1 MKAAEIELRK
11 VLELKESG
19 KGKKNYSIKAGAG
32 GGKTT
37 LLSKRIC
44 RQIIEGTP
52 INEFVIITYTN
63 AAAAELR
70 DKLSDRLRDVIAS
83 TSASDSE
90 KMNAREA
97 LNSIELMQISTIH
110 AFLLKL
116 LREYA
121 FETGIALDAKMLE
134 DEEDKKRKTDFFNEW
149 YDKHFDEIQK
159 FRTEW
164 TVVSESSKAE
174 RDVTRDVMLNMF
186 MDIAN
191 VREDIIYDLTDHT
204 PDFEKAA
211 EDYISKWLPK
221 LVLFKNELMDNR
233 PLKKDSTPKALNKEP
248 QTVVDI
254 VSEIEGAASPG
265 CDEAIKL
272 SKAVK
277 IIKKYIDDE
286 KSFYGAAGD
295 NVPLLGVIPRI
306 PEFELEWNFEEL
318 YSTFMLGSH
327 KAGTV
332 ADYVCK
338 MQKDYQKEVDE
349 ETLALSNDD
358 ILYRADKLISTNSEV
373 LDKLR
378 REYTKLYVDEFQ
390 DTTGLQA
397 KLVKM
402 LSENVGSASSANDL
416 QEDKLIVVGDP
427 KQSIYRF
434 TGAEKA
440 VYDDV
445 DTMMA
450 GMPAVAES
458 VSLDTN
464 FRSNKDIIDWVNN
477 SFPKLMSASYSPM
490 DTDWTV
496 TEKNALHGVYK
507 YEANLG
513 VDAKGK
519 ERKYTRKADVD
530 AVVELVKDLV
540 DNPHCFIEVPD
551 RKEDGSFGEP
561 KLRKIK
567 YSDIMIICKVTTNI
581 KDYVK
586 KFSEYGIPV
595 NVQGKFK
602 VSEDEVLRN
611 FVLLVEYLA
620 GSKNKMRRITAAQ
633 IKSGMDAT
641 KVDDEEL
648 KKVEKELRELRSFF
662 RYRSMDTAA
671 IMRYLLSK
679 EELFLPKGKVQSI
692 EQTRTF
698 KIRLNQMVETCL
710 AKNDGDISKL
720 SELMN
725 DYIEKD
731 IKREIPLESNE
742 NAVRLMNVHQS
753 KGLTGQIVIIADRG
767 QKEECRYSGFKRQGK
782 YYPTV
787 SYKSNPYGGSTLVP
801 TYGWDMNTLKQAYT
815 DETEEAIRLQY
826 VAATRA
832 AHALIIM
839 PIVFGNTYPNAWFSD
854 LKYGYDGLPD
864 VTAWLSDREND
875 TKTYTLEADS
885 STSSR
890 KSIDLHQLEANRGT
904 ADISKMSEKQLVSI
918 TPSGLEPNVVTGYA
932 PLDAGYSKEDRPGR
946 DVFGVVM
953 HRVYELIFC
962 RYEMLKTISV
972 TEREKAIA
980 QIINQAILESSDKMH
995 ADDKPKEF
1003 FEYLKPK
1010 MVDYFGKVVT
1020 PIMDNAEEIYPEYT
1034 FSFYLDD
1041 TERKEFLD
1049 RFEPFFKDSKGEI
1062 SVSNETIWVN
1072 GQADLVV
1079 KLKNGNIKVYDYK
1092 SDAMNGKP
1100 QVNFEASMDKK
1111 YAGQLAL
1118 YKYAIGKAF
1127 GVAEVQTEL
1136 IHLYR

>member
-1 MKAAEIELRK
+1 MKAAEIALRK
-11 VLELKESG
+11 ELELKEAG

-52 INEFVIITYTN
+52 IKEFVIITYTN

-70 DKLSDRLRDVIAS
+70 DKLSDRLRDVLTS
-83 TSASDSE
+83 TSATDIE
-90 KMNAREA
+90 KKNAREA

-121 FETGIALDAKMLE
+121 FETGIALDVKMLK
-134 DEEDKKRKTDFFNEW
+134 DEEDKKRKTDFFNKW
-149 YDKHFDEIQK
+149 YDEHFDEIQK
-159 FRTEW
+159 FRTDW
-164 TVVSESSKAE
+164 TVVPESSKAE

-186 MDIAN
+186 IDIAN

-211 EDYISKWLPK
+211 TDYISKWLPK
-221 LVLFKNELMDNR
+221 LVLFKNELMANR
-233 PLKKDSTPKALNKEP
+233 PLKKDSTPKALNKDP
-248 QTVVDI
+248 QTIVDI
-254 VSEIEGAASPG
+254 VSEIEGAAALG

-272 SKAVK
+272 SKAVET
-277 IIKKYIDDE
+277 IKKYIDGG

-295 NVPLLGVIPRI
+295 NVPLLGVIPNI
-306 PEFELEWNFEEL
+306 PEFELEWNFEKL
-318 YSTFMLGSH
+318 YSTFMLGAH
-327 KAGTV
+327 KAGKV
-332 ADYVCK
+332 ADYVCQ
-338 MQKDYQKEVDE
+338 MQKYYQKEVDE

-358 ILYRADKLISTNSEV
+358 ILYRADKLISKHPEV
-373 LDKLR
+373 LNKLR
-378 REYTKLYVDEFQ
+378 KEFTKLYVDEFQ

-402 LSENVGSASSANDL
+402 LSENVGSMPSVNDL

-440 VYDDV
+440 VYDGV

-450 GMPAVAES
+450 GMPTVAES

-464 FRSNKDIIDWVNN
+464 FRSNKDIVDWVNN
-477 SFPKLMSASYSPM
+477 SFSKLMPVGYSPM

-513 VDAKGK
+513 VDANNKPI
-519 ERKYTRKADVD
+519 KYRRDNDVD
-530 AVVELVKDLV
+530 AVVELVKGIV
-540 DNPHCFIEVPD
+540 DNSHCFIEVPN
-551 RKEDGSFGEP
+551 RKEDGSFAEP

-620 GSKNKMRRITAAQ
+620 GSKNKKRRITAAQ
-633 IKSGMDAT
+633 IISGMDAT

-648 KKVEKELRELRSFF
+648 KKAEKELRELRSFF
-662 RYRSMDTAA
+662 RDKSMDTAA

-679 EELFLPKGKVQSI
+679 EELFLPKGKVRSI
-692 EQTRTF
+692 EQTRAF
-698 KIRLNQMVETCL
+698 RIRLNQMVETCL
-710 AKNDGDISKL
+710 TKNDGDISKL

-787 SYKSNPYGGSTLVP
+787 SYKSNLYGGATLVP
-801 TYGWDMNTLKQAYT
+801 TYGWDINTLKQAYT

-839 PIVFGNTYPNAWFSD
+839 PIVFGKTYPNAWLSD
-854 LKYGYDGLPD
+854 PKYSYDSLPD
-864 VTAWLSDREND
+864 VKAWLTDREND

-885 STSSR
+885 AASSR
-890 KSIDLHQLEANRGT
+890 KTLDLHQLEAYRET
-904 ADISKMSEKQLVSI
+904 ADISKLTEKQLVSI
-918 TPSGLEPNVVTGYA
+918 SPSGLESNAVTGYA
-932 PLDAGYSKEDRPGR
+932 PLEAGYSKEDRPGR

-962 RYEMLKTISV
+962 RYEMLKTIGV
-972 TEREKAIA
+972 IEREKAIA
-980 QIINQAILESSDKMH
+980 QIINQAILESSEKMH

-1003 FEYLKPK
+1003 FDYLKLK
-1010 MVDYFGKVVT
+1010 MVEYFDKVVT
-1020 PIMDNAEEIYPEYT
+1020 PIMDDAEDIYPEYT
-1034 FSFYLDD
+1034 FSFYVDD
-1041 TERKEFLD
+1041 AERKEFLD

-1062 SVSNETIWVN
+1062 SVNDEAIWVN

-1079 KLKNGNIKVYDYK
+1079 KKKDGNIKVYDYK
-1092 SDAMNGKP
+1092 TDAMNGKTKTD
-1100 QVNFEASMDKK
+1100 FEASMDKK
-1111 YAGQLAL
+1111 YVGQLEL
-1118 YKYAIGKAF
+1118 YKYVIEKAF
-1127 GVAEVQTEL
+1127 GTAGVQTEL

>member
-1 MKAAEIELRK
+1 M
-11 VLELKESG
+11 
-19 KGKKNYSIKAGAG
+19 
-32 GGKTT
+32 
-37 LLSKRIC
+37 
-44 RQIIEGTP
+44 
-52 INEFVIITYTN
+52 
-63 AAAAELR
+63 
-70 DKLSDRLRDVIAS
+70 
-83 TSASDSE
+83 
-90 KMNAREA
+90 
-97 LNSIELMQISTIH
+97 
-110 AFLLKL
+110 
-116 LREYA
+116 
-121 FETGIALDAKMLE
+121 
-134 DEEDKKRKTDFFNEW
+134 
-149 YDKHFDEIQK
+149 
-159 FRTEW
+159 
-164 TVVSESSKAE
+164 
-174 RDVTRDVMLNMF
+174 
-186 MDIAN
+186 
-191 VREDIIYDLTDHT
+191 
-204 PDFEKAA
+204 
-211 EDYISKWLPK
+211 
-221 LVLFKNELMDNR
+221 
-233 PLKKDSTPKALNKEP
+233 
-248 QTVVDI
+248 
-254 VSEIEGAASPG
+254 
-265 CDEAIKL
+265 
-272 SKAVK
+272 
-277 IIKKYIDDE
+277 
-286 KSFYGAAGD
+286 
-295 NVPLLGVIPRI
+295 
-306 PEFELEWNFEEL
+306 
-318 YSTFMLGSH
+318 
-327 KAGTV
+327 
-332 ADYVCK
+332 
-338 MQKDYQKEVDE
+338 
-349 ETLALSNDD
+349 
-358 ILYRADKLISTNSEV
+358 
-373 LDKLR
+373 
-378 REYTKLYVDEFQ
+378 
-390 DTTGLQA
+390 
-397 KLVKM
+397 
-402 LSENVGSASSANDL
+402 
-416 QEDKLIVVGDP
+416 
-427 KQSIYRF
+427 
-434 TGAEKA
+434 
-440 VYDDV
+440 
-445 DTMMA
+445 
-450 GMPAVAES
+450 
-458 VSLDTN
+458 
-464 FRSNKDIIDWVNN
+464 
-477 SFPKLMSASYSPM
+477 
-490 DTDWTV
+490 
-496 TEKNALHGVYK
+496 
-507 YEANLG
+507 
-513 VDAKGK
+513 
-519 ERKYTRKADVD
+519 
-530 AVVELVKDLV
+530 ELVKDLV

-551 RKEDGSFGEP
+551 RKEDGSFGDP

-602 VSEDEVLRN
+602 VSEDEILRN

-633 IKSGMDAT
+633 IISGMDAT
-641 KVDDEEL
+641 KADDEEL

-662 RYRSMDTAA
+662 RDRSMDTAA

-679 EELFLPKGKVQSI
+679 EELFLPKGKVQSL
-692 EQTRTF
+692 EQARVF

-787 SYKSNPYGGSTLVP
+787 SYKSNPYGGATLVP
-801 TYGWDMNTLKQAYT
+801 TYGWDINTLKQAYT

-839 PIVFGNTYPNAWFSD
+839 PVVFGNTYPNAWFSD
-854 LKYGYDGLPD
+854 LKYGYDALPD

-875 TKTYTLEADS
+875 TKTYALEAYS

-890 KSIDLHQLEANRGT
+890 KTIDLHQLEANRET
-904 ADISKMSEKQLVSI
+904 ADISKLSEKQLLSI

-932 PLDAGYSKEDRPGR
+932 TLDAGYSKEDRPGR

-972 TEREKAIA
+972 SEREKAIA
-980 QIINQAILESSDKMH
+980 QIINQAILESNDKMH

-1003 FEYLKPK
+1003 LEYLKPK
-1010 MVDYFGKVVT
+1010 MVDYFDKVVT
-1020 PIMDNAEEIYPEYT
+1020 TIMDNAEEIYPEYT
-1034 FSFYLDD
+1034 FSFYVND
-1041 TERKEFLD
+1041 TERKDFLD

-1079 KLKNGNIKVYDYK
+1079 KQKDGTIKVYDYK

-1100 QVNFEASMDKK
+1100 QVDFEASMDKK